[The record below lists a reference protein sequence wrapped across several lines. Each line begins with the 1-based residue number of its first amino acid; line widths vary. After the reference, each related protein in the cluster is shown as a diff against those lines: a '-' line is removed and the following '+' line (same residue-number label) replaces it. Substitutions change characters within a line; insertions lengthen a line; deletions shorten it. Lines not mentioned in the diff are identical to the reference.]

1 MKVHS
6 AADVAAAI
14 RGRRLDHGLSQA
26 ELANRSGVSRKWIS
40 EFETGKETAEFAL
53 VIRVL
58 EALGLGLDLSEDSG
72 AGAIMSAAS
81 NLSATATVSPSA
93 SDLVD
98 LDALLEEYRSG

>member
-1 MKVHS
+1 MRVRS
-6 AADVAAAI
+6 PADVAAAI
-14 RGRRLDHGLSQA
+14 RGRRLDLGLSQA

-40 EFETGKETAEFAL
+40 EFETGKDRAEFAL

-58 EALGLGLDLSEDSG
+58 EALGLGLDLNGDTG
-72 AGAIMSAAS
+72 RQAVMSATS
-81 NLSATATVSPSA
+81 SMSATATTSPSA